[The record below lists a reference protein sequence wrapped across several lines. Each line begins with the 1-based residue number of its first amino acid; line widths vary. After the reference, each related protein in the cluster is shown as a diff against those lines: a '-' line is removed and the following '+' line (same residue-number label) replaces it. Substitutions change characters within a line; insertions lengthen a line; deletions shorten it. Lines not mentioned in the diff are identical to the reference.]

1 MGTVDLF
8 AVIKK
13 AAGQRQSLY
22 SGRIK
27 DRRKLLDFLEMNA
40 WFGLSNPGMTAGG
53 LSPSE
58 KLYVTEEQADELYS
72 RLHLWLDGFRRENG
86 EKLEILLCYGKNHLP
101 RTVSLYREF
110 IRKEDLEKDISS
122 WRLLDFLLYHLPGE
136 VMEITTE
143 EQGELVDTLDRE
155 ATRAVSELY
164 SRFNVW
170 MQNKLGISGWRYR
183 FEYRRKREGIQAYTL
198 QQFSGMAYC
207 LFNEEWWK
215 QHHLVEKACGSASF
229 ANLWAFIAMHFV
241 CGLRSTDIVRIPMPD
256 IGCDGET
263 FRARVIAGS
272 MENPEFL
279 ARDIQFRIRY
289 RPKHPNKTL
298 AASGIPDVKI
308 FIPASLEKPVGI
320 ILGIAASHCTGTKPG
335 EAFLRADRS
344 IPRTR
349 SFLGTEFMD
358 FLEGRSFAS
367 SRANKAYL
375 QGLEMQADSSGGSI
389 KGYMIAALARSHKG
403 GLASLPDIT
412 DIYLR
417 DAAFSGYKPEF
428 IAREMFERGIFGF
441 VPHLLLE
448 TYAGTDYAALPIQ
461 DQTRLIKTVGIRPSG
476 IENIIRICESSLSQ
490 AKDTVAYVISSGA
503 DVPSLI
509 QEIASG
515 RAVSKQEGCLCVMT
529 GGGFSCAFPDRQTC
543 IGCRFE
549 VHTKSVLHYL
559 SSEYHRMRG
568 LSDGPDG
575 WRYRAI
581 LRKAVLPVI
590 GEYLAS
596 VKETIPLAEMDAL
609 SEIME
614 GGLSGYAYSS
624 EQAGR
629 DGLLPLPGGRVD

>member
-1 MGTVDLF
+1 MGTVDFF

-13 AAGQRQSLY
+13 AADKRQSLY
-22 SGRIK
+22 NGRIK
-27 DRRKLLDFLEMNA
+27 DRRKLLDFLEMNS
-40 WFGLSNPGMTAGG
+40 WFGLPDPGMTTGR
-53 LSPSE
+53 LNSRD
-58 KLYVTEEQADELYS
+58 KLYVEKEQADELCG
-72 RLHLWLDGFRRENG
+72 RLFLWLDGFRRENK
-86 EKLEILLCYGKNHLP
+86 EKLEILLCYGENRLP

-110 IRKEDLEKDISS
+110 VRQKGLEKDISS
-122 WRLLDFLLYHLPGE
+122 WRLLDFLLYHLSGE
-136 VMEITTE
+136 AMEIMPE
-143 EQGELVDTLDRE
+143 EQGKLVDTLDRE

-170 MQNKLGISGWRYR
+170 MQDKLGISGWRYR
-183 FEYRRKREGIQAYTL
+183 FEYRRKKEGIQAYTL

-207 LFNEEWWK
+207 LFNDEWWK
-215 QHHLVEKACGSASF
+215 QHHLVEKACEAAPC
-229 ANLWAFIAMHFV
+229 ANLWAFMAMHFV

-263 FRARVIAGS
+263 FRARAVSGRL
-272 MENPEFL
+272 ENPEVL
-279 ARDIQFRIRY
+279 ARDIQIRIRY
-289 RPKHPNKTL
+289 RPKRPNKTL
-298 AASGIPDVKI
+298 AASGIPDVKL

-335 EAFLRADRS
+335 EAFLRADRNIS
-344 IPRTR
+344 RTR
-349 SFLGTEFMD
+349 SFFGTEFMD

-375 QGLEMQADSSGGSI
+375 QGLEMLADSSGGGI

-403 GLASLPDIT
+403 GLAALPDIT
-412 DIYLR
+412 DVYLR

-448 TYAGTDYAALPIQ
+448 AYAGTDYAALPIQ
-461 DQTRLIKTVGIRPSG
+461 DQTRLIREVGIRPSG

-490 AKDTVAYVISSGA
+490 ARDAVEDVISSGA
-503 DVPSLI
+503 DIPSLI

-529 GGGFSCAFPDRQTC
+529 GGGFPCAFPDRQTC

-549 VHTKSVLHYL
+549 VHTKSVLHQL

-596 VKETIPLAEMDAL
+596 VKETVPLVEMDAL

-614 GGLSGYAYSS
+614 GGLSGYAYSC

-629 DGLLPLPGGRVD
+629 EGLLPFPGGRID